1 MLRAVVL
8 VLLSG
13 AFPLVAADLYSARVP
28 VPPGDEAA
36 QRARGLGA
44 ALQVVVR
51 QVTGDPQGAASPA
64 LAPEYDSAAR
74 YAREYRFVDTPRGL
88 ELEAAFEPGAVD
100 AMLRR
105 YGLAPRKDRP
115 SVLAW
120 LAGPGEGGDRL
131 LLAEPDAGLWEA
143 LDDAAVGNG
152 LTLLVPLLDLEDQ
165 MALPPADISARVAT
179 TVRDASV
186 RYEPDAVVSAY
197 LSGAGDLWQA
207 DWMLLSGETVRR
219 WSTRGES
226 RPAALA
232 AGMRDVAGIMA
243 ALFPVSRAVPLD
255 LRVPGVASSAATD
268 GSLPSPAVPGMRPA
282 PPGLLVPPDSV
293 SSVTPIAAGEGEIL
307 VRIAGIGGPGD
318 YGRAMGIFRDQP
330 AIVRF
335 KVLAAEPDAVVVAV
349 TPSGGQQAVA
359 AALEA
364 SGAVQGEPSGATIG
378 LSRGISLYYRL
389 TP

>member
-1 MLRAVVL
+1 MLRAVA
-8 VLLSG
+8 LLFLS
-13 AFPLVAADLYSARVP
+13 AALPAEAGDLYSARVP
-28 VPPGDEAA
+28 VPPGDEEM
-36 QRARGLGA
+36 QRARGLA
-44 ALQVVVR
+44 AGLQVVVR
-51 QVTGDPQGAASPA
+51 QVTGDPQAAANPV

-74 YAREYRFVDTPRGL
+74 YARQYRFVDTSRGL
-88 ELEAAFEPGAVD
+88 EFDVAFDPGAVD

-105 YGLAPRKDRP
+105 YGLAARKDRP
-115 SVLAW
+115 TVLAW

-131 LLAEPDAGLWEA
+131 LLAEPHADLWEA
-143 LDDAAVGNG
+143 LDEAAVGNG
-152 LTLLVPLLDLEDQ
+152 LVLLVPLLDLEDQ
-165 MALPPADISARVAT
+165 VAVPPADISARVAT

-186 RYEPDAVVSAY
+186 RYGPDAVISAY

-226 RPAALA
+226 RPAALV
-232 AGMRDVAGIMA
+232 AGMRDVAGIVA
-243 ALFPVSRAVPLD
+243 ALFPVSRQTPLD
-255 LRVPGVASSAATD
+255 LRLPGVVPPVATDSSAQ
-268 GSLPSPAVPGMRPA
+268 PAAVAGAPLAPAAVPA
-282 PPGLLVPPDSV
+282 PPGSV
-293 SSVTPIAAGEGEIL
+293 TSVTPIARREGEIL

-318 YGRAMGIFRDQP
+318 YSRAMGAFRDQP
-330 AIVRF
+330 AIERF

-349 TPSGGQQAVA
+349 TPSGGEQAVA

-364 SGAVQGEPSGATIG
+364 SGVVRGEPSGEAIG